1 MLPGER
7 GEAASEGV
15 QAPGL
20 GLLVRP
26 APDVPGPGV
35 TSLGPRL
42 CEQHPVHP
50 GRGVAADLQSGC
62 YIVMRGHQIYV
73 ICDECHVTHQ
83 VLPVIV
89 HPLPPARQGAV
100 LSTQNT
106 LVLPRKQKLTR

>member
-7 GEAASEGV
+7 GEAAPECV

-20 GLLVRP
+20 RLLVSP
-26 APDVPGPGV
+26 TPDVPGPGV

-50 GRGVAADLQSGC
+50 GRGVAADLEAGC
-62 YIVMRGHQIYV
+62 YIVSVMLYCH
-73 ICDECHVTHQ
+73 DKCHVTVLSCEFHVTYQ

-89 HPLPPARQGAV
+89 HPLPPPRQRAV
-100 LSTQNT
+100 LST
-106 LVLPRKQKLTR
+106 